1 MRTCRQ
7 NLDLRECH
15 GTPRY
20 LTTVYS
26 LTLLKLLDT
35 CRRSLHMPKHQK
47 LAKIVTTISKCS
59 LDGSCGWRGKI
70 ARHRGCHAWQLLMLT
85 PARPCRSFQSCA
97 LPCQL
102 AHNKCHCSA
111 QVESNLLTLFLCG
124 QLFLSCVLLL
134 LLLLVTCCLLLLVLR
149 TLGAASPTRSLELT
163 EPPPV

>member
-1 MRTCRQ
+1 MG
-7 NLDLRECH
+7 LVAGGEKLRAT
-15 GTPRY
+15 G
-20 LTTVYS
+20 
-26 LTLLKLLDT
+26 
-35 CRRSLHMPKHQK
+35 
-47 LAKIVTTISKCS
+47 
-59 LDGSCGWRGKI
+59 
-70 ARHRGCHAWQLLMLT
+70 GCHAWQLLMLT

-149 TLGAASPTRSLELT
+149 TLGAASPSRSLELT
-163 EPPPV
+163 EPPPGVAAPAGALQRPRSGYQSGSWLNAHRI